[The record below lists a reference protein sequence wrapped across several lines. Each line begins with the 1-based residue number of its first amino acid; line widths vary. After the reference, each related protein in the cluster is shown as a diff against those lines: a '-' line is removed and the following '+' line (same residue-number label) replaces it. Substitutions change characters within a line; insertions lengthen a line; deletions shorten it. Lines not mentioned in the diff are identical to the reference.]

1 MKKLVNVLVNVIT
14 LITLIVG
21 VVSAIYLAL
30 PLELQ
35 EKIPLNIREVILLLI
50 ANGGLGGFLA
60 FIKFYRNNDKREN
73 ENKNAEI
80 IGLIADLSKELVKL
94 RDENVKKDNEIIG
107 LINRDIELKEVDL
120 QIKKNNPL
128 LQETLKELIE
138 KVGV

>member
-1 MKKLVNVLVNVIT
+1 MRKLVNILVNIITIIT
-14 LITLIVG
+14 LLVG

-30 PLELQ
+30 PTDLQ

-60 FIKFYRNNDKREN
+60 FIKFYRSNDKQEN
-73 ENKNAEI
+73 ANKNAEI

-94 RDENVKKDNEIIG
+94 RNENDKKDNEIIA

-120 QIKKNNPL
+120 TIKKNNPL
-128 LQETLKELIE
+128 LQETLKEIIE

>member
-94 RDENVKKDNEIIG
+94 RDENVKKDSEIIG

>member
-60 FIKFYRNNDKREN
+60 FIKFLETM
-73 ENKNAEI
+73 
-80 IGLIADLSKELVKL
+80 
-94 RDENVKKDNEIIG
+94 
-107 LINRDIELKEVDL
+107 
-120 QIKKNNPL
+120 IKGKMKTK
-128 LQETLKELIE
+128 TLKSLA
-138 KVGV
+138 

>member
-60 FIKFYRNNDKREN
+60 FMKFFRNNDKREN

-80 IGLIADLSKELVKL
+80 VGLIANLSKELVKL
-94 RDENVKKDNEIIG
+94 RDENVKKDSEIIG

>member
-1 MKKLVNVLVNVIT
+1 MRKITNILVNIITVIT
-14 LITLIVG
+14 LLIG

-30 PLELQ
+30 PIDLQ
-35 EKIPLNIREVILLLI
+35 DKIPLNIKEVILLLI

-80 IGLIADLSKELVKL
+80 IGLIANLSKELVKL

>member
-60 FIKFYRNNDKREN
+60 FMKFFRNNDKREN

-80 IGLIADLSKELVKL
+80 VGLIANLSKELVKL
-94 RDENVKKDNEIIG
+94 RDENVKKDSEIIG

-120 QIKKNNPL
+120 EIKKNNPL

>member
-1 MKKLVNVLVNVIT
+1 MKRLVNVLVNIIT

-60 FIKFYRNNDKREN
+60 FMKFFRNNDKREN

-80 IGLIADLSKELVKL
+80 VGLIANLSTELVKL
-94 RDENVKKDNEIIG
+94 RDENVKKDSEIIG

>member
-1 MKKLVNVLVNVIT
+1 MKFFRK
-14 LITLIVG
+14 
-21 VVSAIYLAL
+21 
-30 PLELQ
+30 
-35 EKIPLNIREVILLLI
+35 
-50 ANGGLGGFLA
+50 
-60 FIKFYRNNDKREN
+60 NDKREN

-80 IGLIADLSKELVKL
+80 IGLIANLSKELVKL
-94 RDENVKKDNEIIG
+94 RDENVKKDSEIIG